1 MDNKEKD
8 GYEYFLSVNTAV
20 RSSRTLTSNC
30 FFKLKG
36 EEKDTGNRV
45 LNDGC
50 RKVSIDAMVFFFYYF
65 YYFSSIVKVV
75 IYAGSKVRVS
85 WNQTI
90 RVGSKYADA

>member
-8 GYEYFLSVNTAV
+8 GYEYFVSVNTAV

-50 RKVSIDAMVFFFYYF
+50 RKVSYF

-75 IYAGSKVRVS
+75 IYAGSKVAFPG
-85 WNQTI
+85 I
-90 RVGSKYADA
+90 KLYALVLNTLMRDFHT

>member
-50 RKVSIDAMVFFFYYF
+50 RKVSIDAMFFFNYS

-75 IYAGSKVRVS
+75 IYAGSKELVS
-85 WNQTI
+85 WNHTI
-90 RVGSKYADA
+90 RVGTKYADA

>member
-8 GYEYFLSVNTAV
+8 GYEYFVSVNTAV

-36 EEKDTGNRV
+36 EEKDSGNRV

-50 RKVSIDAMVFFFYYF
+50 RKVSYF

-75 IYAGSKVRVS
+75 IYTGSKVAFPG
-85 WNQTI
+85 I
-90 RVGSKYADA
+90 KLYALVLNTLMRDFHT

>member
-50 RKVSIDAMVFFFYYF
+50 RKVSIDAMGFFLLFLLF
-65 YYFSSIVKVV
+65 F
-75 IYAGSKVRVS
+75 
-85 WNQTI
+85 
-90 RVGSKYADA
+90 KYCKSGYLCW

>member
-50 RKVSIDAMVFFFYYF
+50 RKVSIDGFFFF
-65 YYFSSIVKVV
+65 IIFIIFQVL
-75 IYAGSKVRVS
+75 
-85 WNQTI
+85 
-90 RVGSKYADA
+90 

>member
-50 RKVSIDAMVFFFYYF
+50 RKVSIDAMFFFF
-65 YYFSSIVKVV
+65 LLFLLFF
-75 IYAGSKVRVS
+75 
-85 WNQTI
+85 
-90 RVGSKYADA
+90 KYCKSGYLCW

>member
-8 GYEYFLSVNTAV
+8 GYEYFVSVNTAV

-50 RKVSIDAMVFFFYYF
+50 RKVSYF
-65 YYFSSIVKVV
+65 YYFLSIVKVV

-90 RVGSKYADA
+90 RVGIKYADA